1 MDGFSRTGAAAA
13 CVSGDS
19 DGLSGGVRAPRPPP
33 VAMVIAMDGWIWG
46 GEGDS
51 DGWINVLIAHPC
63 HPDAAVQLLH
73 RQRLDQPGRGFD
85 TPSCCSCVID
95 R

>member
-46 GEGDS
+46 GRGIVM
-51 DGWINVLIAHPC
+51 DGLMY
-63 HPDAAVQLLH
+63 
-73 RQRLDQPGRGFD
+73 
-85 TPSCCSCVID
+85 
-95 R
+95 